1 MLKARLLQAGAIMA
15 VCTLI
20 EPARP
25 VLAADPPP
33 LNGDAPA
40 ATVAASGVDAQKL
53 CAAPATE
60 LQRAL
65 ARALKVHAVTANHRR
80 AFLRQLD
87 SCREVYLLE
96 MQRLEADFADL
107 PAGSICHSAQ
117 RDLHEGLDIFDAIEA
132 RARALPLRSAEDLQ
146 AAGTFFNLTSPGL
159 VRAVNGL
166 YLLRHAVCL
175 EERSAPFPA
184 SLTDSEISPLNLPLD

>member
-1 MLKARLLQAGAIMA
+1 MLKARLLQVGAVMA
-15 VCTLI
+15 VGTLTGL
-20 EPARP
+20 AWP

-33 LNGDAPA
+33 LSGDAPA
-40 ATVAASGVDAQKL
+40 VTVAPPGVDAQRL

-60 LQRAL
+60 LQQAL
-65 ARALKVHAVTANHRR
+65 TRALKAHAVTAEHQRD
-80 AFLRQLD
+80 FFRQLD
-87 SCREVYLLE
+87 SCREVYGLE

-117 RDLHEGLDIFDAIEA
+117 RDLQEGLKIFDAIEA
-132 RARALPLRSAEDLQ
+132 RARALPLRSEEDLQ

-175 EERSAPFPA
+175 EERSAALPA
-184 SLTDSEISPLNLPLD
+184 SRTDSEISPLLVPRD